1 MFIRFLKN
9 WTLPVA
15 MLSGALAYFFF
26 AKVAWVAPCKPL
38 LLQVI
43 ALLTPTLIFAQL
55 LLTGVKLFE
64 FRSNAKLFANKRLA
78 IAVSKSVG
86 TDAQLESEFA
96 YWKKKHEKLIK
107 NYCCPVKVPT

>member
-1 MFIRFLKN
+1 MLKDK
-9 WTLPVA
+9 PIQ
-15 MLSGALAYFFF
+15 YF
-26 AKVAWVAPCKPL
+26 VVRSP
-38 LLQVI
+38 
-43 ALLTPTLIFAQL
+43 FAQL

-96 YWKKKHEKLIK
+96 YWKKKHEK
-107 NYCCPVKVPT
+107 Y